1 MFATIT
7 KYSDNELNGS
17 PAGPYTEANDEEHGR
32 VIRTERVEH
41 VYRISGAGR
50 IPSIDPSDPS
60 LVSTFEK
67 CAEDNGSVPKIKLIS
82 RQLKLEE
89 KMPPPRI
96 VQETSPP
103 HTTLTK
109 CEETTIKP
117 EEVSTTVDQRG
128 IVFTKTVNNEQIKH
142 TVQKQTYQTFV
153 VDDTQTEQPSAKNN
167 LERLI
172 QSVIPIT
179 SIIPTDLH
187 SERARTYVLV
197 YGKDAERPPRNDEQF
212 GEDSVMST
220 NLIEKENRTIE
231 TITYKTLRNGKVHTT
246 LEHRITINGPEA
258 IHASELKIAISE
270 ATATNPNFE
279 VVSVEIKE
287 ERLP

>member
-1 MFATIT
+1 MFNWLAFCFYYELSITSSSLMLNALVILLCVYKLSDTMRTYRVMLLFSAIIDSIFALSSGIAQTI
-7 KYSDNELNGS
+7 L
-17 PAGPYTEANDEEHGR
+17 
-32 VIRTERVEH
+32 
-41 VYRISGAGR
+41 
-50 IPSIDPSDPS
+50 
-60 LVSTFEK
+60 
-67 CAEDNGSVPKIKLIS
+67 
-82 RQLKLEE
+82 
-89 KMPPPRI
+89 
-96 VQETSPP
+96 
-103 HTTLTK
+103 
-109 CEETTIKP
+109 
-117 EEVSTTVDQRG
+117 VDQGKRMIFVLQSPFLPPNYQSARVAVTVLTLSVHG
-128 IVFTKTVNNEQIKH
+128 IKTVNNEQIKH

-212 GEDSVMST
+212 GEDS
-220 NLIEKENRTIE
+220 
-231 TITYKTLRNGKVHTT
+231 YKTLRNGKVHTT